1 MARDGEKAAQGTEEA
16 PETFAD
22 KVKQELK
29 EWGATLAVFVPL
41 FMLFSGL
48 VYEQRVIPSESMV
61 PTVSSGCHLWS

>member
-1 MARDGEKAAQGTEEA
+1 MARDGEKAAQGADDA
-16 PETFAD
+16 PTTLAD

-48 VYEQRVIPSESMV
+48 VLRAVAPAA
-61 PTVSSGCHLWS
+61 PG